1 MTANK
6 DFVLSLAAS
15 IPVEAVSIPGVA
27 EPISVRGLTAGE
39 RDAFEAACFVGKGA
53 NREMNF
59 VNLRA
64 RLLVRCIC
72 DASGKR
78 LFADADVEQV
88 AGLPAKVVDPLF
100 EVAQRLS
107 GMGAKDVEALSG
119 N

>member
-1 MTANK
+1 MTASK
-6 DFVLSLAAS
+6 DFILKLAATL
-15 IPVEAVSIPGVA
+15 PVEQVSVSGVA

-39 RDAFEAACFVGKGA
+39 RDAFEAACFVGKGP

-64 RLLVRCIC
+64 RLLVKCIC
-72 DASGKR
+72 NASGER
-78 LFADADVEQV
+78 LFQDNELDSV
-88 AGLPAKVVDPLF
+88 AGLPAKVIDPLF

-107 GMGAKDVEALSG
+107 GMGAKDVESLSG

>member
-1 MTANK
+1 MTASK
-6 DFVLSLAAS
+6 SLILSLAAS

-39 RDAFEAACFVGKGA
+39 RDAFEAACFVGKG
-53 NREMNF
+53 NSREMNF

-72 DASGKR
+72 DAGGKR
-78 LFADADVEQV
+78 LFADSDVEQI
-88 AGLPAKVVDPLF
+88 AALPAKVVDPLF

-107 GMGAKDVEALSG
+107 GMGAKDVESLSG

>member
-1 MTANK
+1 MTASK
-6 DFVLSLAAS
+6 HFVLSLAAS
-15 IPVEAVSIPGVA
+15 IPVEAVSIPGIA
-27 EPISVRGLTAGE
+27 EPISIRGLTAGE
-39 RDAFEAACFVGKGA
+39 RDSFEAACFIGKGT

-72 DASGKR
+72 DADGKR
-78 LFADADVEQV
+78 LFADGDVEQV
-88 AGLPAKVVDPLF
+88 AGLPARVIDPLF

-107 GMGAKDVEALSG
+107 GMGAKDVESMTG

>member
-1 MTANK
+1 MTASK
-6 DFVLSLAAS
+6 SLILSLAAS

-39 RDAFEAACFVGKGA
+39 RDAFEAACFVGKG
-53 NREMNF
+53 NSREMNF
-59 VNLRA
+59 ENLRA

-72 DASGKR
+72 DAGGKR
-78 LFADADVEQV
+78 LFADSDVEQI
-88 AGLPAKVVDPLF
+88 AALPAKVVDPLF

-107 GMGAKDVEALSG
+107 GMGAKDVESLSG

>member
-1 MTANK
+1 MTASK
-6 DFVLSLAAS
+6 SLILSLAAS

-27 EPISVRGLTAGE
+27 QPISVRGLTAGE
-39 RDAFEAACFVGKGA
+39 RDAFEAACFVGKG
-53 NREMNF
+53 NSREMNF

-72 DASGKR
+72 DAGGKR
-78 LFADADVEQV
+78 LFADSDVEQI
-88 AGLPAKVVDPLF
+88 AALPAKVVDPLF

-107 GMGAKDVEALSG
+107 GMGAKDVESLSG

>member
-1 MTANK
+1 MTASK
-6 DFVLSLAAS
+6 DFILSLATS

-39 RDAFEAACFVGKGA
+39 RDAFETACFVGKGA
-53 NREMNF
+53 SKEMNF

-64 RLLVRCIC
+64 RLLVRSIC
-72 DASGKR
+72 SPDGKR
-78 LFADADVEQV
+78 LFADGDVEQI
-88 AGLPAKVVDPLF
+88 AALPARVIDPLF

-107 GMGAKDVEALSG
+107 GMGSKDIESLSG

>member
-1 MTANK
+1 MTASK
-6 DFVLSLAAS
+6 SLILSLAAS

-27 EPISVRGLTAGE
+27 QPISVRGLTAGE
-39 RDAFEAACFVGKGA
+39 RDAFEAACFVGKG
-53 NREMNF
+53 NSREMNF

-72 DASGKR
+72 DAGGKR
-78 LFADADVEQV
+78 LFADGDVEQI
-88 AGLPAKVVDPLF
+88 AALPAKVVDPLF

-107 GMGAKDVEALSG
+107 GMGAKDVESLSG